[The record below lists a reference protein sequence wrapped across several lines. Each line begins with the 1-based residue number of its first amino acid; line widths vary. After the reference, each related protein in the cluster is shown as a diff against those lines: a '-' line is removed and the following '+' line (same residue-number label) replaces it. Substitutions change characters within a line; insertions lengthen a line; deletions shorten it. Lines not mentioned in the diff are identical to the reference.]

1 MHDGR
6 GRPLSA
12 REDVL
17 RLAESKAIDRVT
29 ELRAALDDAQS
40 DLRIKRS
47 ELASCLRERAPRP
60 DELVYAHDRCDCGSR
75 MAYWR
80 AAEPQGWDCAS
91 VLLGHSSAADVALHS
106 DQIPFHHKLRIDHGR
121 RSA

>member
-1 MHDGR
+1 M
-6 GRPLSA
+6 SA
-12 REDVL
+12 REDAL
-17 RLAESKAIDRVT
+17 RLAESTAIDRVT
-29 ELRAALDDAQS
+29 ELRAALDEAQS

-60 DELVYAHDRCDCGSR
+60 GELVYAHDRCDCGSP

-91 VLLGHSSAADVALHS
+91 VLLGQASPTDVVLHGE
-106 DQIPFHHKLRIDHGR
+106 QIPFHHKLRIDHRR